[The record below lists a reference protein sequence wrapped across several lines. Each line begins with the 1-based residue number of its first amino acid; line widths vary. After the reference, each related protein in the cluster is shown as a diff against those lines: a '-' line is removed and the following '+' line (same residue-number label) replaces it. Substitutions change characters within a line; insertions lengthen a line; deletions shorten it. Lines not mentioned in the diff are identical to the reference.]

1 VIQSHLSQRPA
12 AAVEDRVSMT
22 QPANVRQVMAS
33 TVAVLF
39 VIFMAWFI
47 IQIRSTLVLLL
58 IGILFASAIEPLVN
72 RLRRRGFSRGQSI
85 VLVYLGLL
93 GIIALVVL
101 AVAPPLV
108 GQATN
113 LYDDIPNLL
122 DDLEVQAQRSN
133 SEFIQDQGLRAVN
146 EARDAYGRVRANPP
160 IEQDQALSFATSVG
174 GGLFTTVTVLI
185 VAFYWMSEKAI
196 VKRLVLGLFP
206 IDRRDRAHALWDEI
220 ESRIGGW
227 TRGQLTLCL
236 FIGVVSTIAY
246 RLIGLDFWLALGLF
260 AGITEIIPF
269 LGPVLGG
276 AAAFLVAITDSWQKA
291 LIVLIFTIVLQQV
304 EGAFLV
310 PRVMK
315 NAVGM
320 TPLTVILAVL
330 IGGSIAG
337 PLGSILAIPVGA
349 ACQVLVGELLR
360 GRADDP
366 DTRSRIAASA
376 PMDAAAPATVDTP
389 PTT

>member
-1 VIQSHLSQRPA
+1 MSNQ
-12 AAVEDRVSMT
+12 T
-22 QPANVRQVMAS
+22 TVRQVMAY
-33 TVAVLF
+33 TTAVLF
-39 VIFMAWFI
+39 VLFVAWFI
-47 IQIRSTLVLLL
+47 VQIRSTLVLLL

-93 GIIALVVL
+93 GVIALIVV
-101 AVAPPLV
+101 AIAPPLV
-108 GQATN
+108 RQATN
-113 LYDDIPNLL
+113 LFNDIPIIL
-122 DDLEVQAQRSN
+122 DDLEEQAKRSN
-133 SEFIQDQGLRAVN
+133 SEFIQDQGLRAID
-146 EARDAYGRVRANPP
+146 EAREAYDRVRANPP

-185 VAFYWMSEKAI
+185 VAFYWMSEKAL
-196 VKRLVLGLFP
+196 VKRLILGLFP
-206 IDRRDRAHALWDEI
+206 IDRRDRAHAMWDEI

-236 FIGVVSTIAY
+236 FIGVISTIAY
-246 RLIGLDFWLALGLF
+246 RLIGLEFWLALGLF

-291 LIVLIFTIVLQQV
+291 AIVLVFAVVLQQV

-330 IGGSIAG
+330 IGGSVAG

-349 ACQVLVGELLR
+349 ACQVLVGGLLR

-366 DTRSRIAASA
+366 DTRNRIGPGIADPVAGAASE
-376 PMDAAAPATVDTP
+376 TRP
-389 PTT
+389 P

>member
-1 VIQSHLSQRPA
+1 MSSQPNA
-12 AAVEDRVSMT
+12 K
-22 QPANVRQVMAS
+22 QVMIN
-33 TVAVLF
+33 TVAVLTVLF
-39 VIFMAWFI
+39 GAWFV
-47 IQIRSTLVLLL
+47 IQIRSILLLLL
-58 IGILFASAIEPLVN
+58 IGILFAAAIEPLVN
-72 RLRRRGFSRGQSI
+72 RLRRRRLSRGQAILVVYLSLLGVLALI
-85 VLVYLGLL
+85 VLL
-93 GIIALVVL
+93 
-101 AVAPPLV
+101 VAPPLV
-108 GQATN
+108 RQGTQLFN
-113 LYDDIPNLL
+113 DIPDILDNLGK
-122 DDLEVQAQRSN
+122 EAQRSD
-133 SEFIQDQGLRAVN
+133 SEFISDQGKRAAD
-146 EARDAYGRVRANPP
+146 EALTAYQRLRANPP

-174 GGLFTTVTVLI
+174 GGIFTTVTVLI
-185 VAFYWMSEKAI
+185 VAFYWLTEKAI

-227 TRGQLTLCL
+227 TRGQLFLC
-236 FIGVVSTIAY
+236 FVIGLISTVAY

-276 AAAFLVAITDSWQKA
+276 AAAFMVALTDSWQKA
-291 LIVLIFTIVLQQV
+291 IIVLIFAFALQQL

-349 ACQVLVGELLR
+349 ACQVLIGELLR

-366 DTRSRIAASA
+366 DVRNRSNS
-376 PMDAAAPATVDTP
+376 P
-389 PTT
+389 PLSGSG